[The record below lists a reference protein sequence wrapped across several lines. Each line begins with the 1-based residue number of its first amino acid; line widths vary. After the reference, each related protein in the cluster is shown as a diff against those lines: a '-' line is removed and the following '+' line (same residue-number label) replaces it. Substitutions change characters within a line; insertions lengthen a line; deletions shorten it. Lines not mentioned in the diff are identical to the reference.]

1 MKVCSITPEKPFVC
15 LLSTNGTLFTYLA
28 KNFAPFLTAV
38 NAVLNIWINYKI
50 RKVSRFFHS
59 HKAFIQ
65 IRPKW
70 KIFLPLYLLKRVK
83 SLSLH
88 ILEPWERYPFR
99 PGEASPHR
107 PSKGV
112 PRGRLDFLRA
122 LFRFLLAS
130 WSGGKR
136 TFLACSE
143 HFGPT
148 SFLVRGV
155 TRVSVYS
162 VINKRLLTYH
172 QVSNQTLVEVMH
184 SQAIVSDNIIC
195 FTSSLH
201 ARWTE
206 GKKEVRLRVV
216 SFFPCG

>member
-1 MKVCSITPEKPFVC
+1 M
-15 LLSTNGTLFTYLA
+15 
-28 KNFAPFLTAV
+28 
-38 NAVLNIWINYKI
+38 
-50 RKVSRFFHS
+50 
-59 HKAFIQ
+59 
-65 IRPKW
+65 
-70 KIFLPLYLLKRVK
+70 K
-83 SLSLH
+83 SLPFH

-99 PGEASPHR
+99 PGEAFPYR
-107 PSKGV
+107 PLKGV
-112 PRGRLDFLRA
+112 PRGRLDFLKVF
-122 LFRFLLAS
+122 FRFLLAR
-130 WSGGKR
+130 WSSGKR
-136 TFLACSE
+136 TFPSSETQGQIKGARESLNGRTNIYGMKKSKERREDLFSSFFTSLRATFFRPFRLSLVPTICPWVSEDGTFLTCSQ
-143 HFGPT
+143 HFRPT

-216 SFFPCG
+216 PFFPCG